1 MGYFYNTCKWVYL
14 FFIIIKI
21 NINYYIFY
29 PMNELEKLKEKIN
42 DLEYRLVTVE
52 TIQHT
57 HNRKHRMIETGKS
70 YAKVVEDENKL
81 TELLEKNLLKTIE
94 EDDK

>member
-1 MGYFYNTCKWVYL
+1 MK
-14 FFIIIKI
+14 
-21 NINYYIFY
+21 
-29 PMNELEKLKEKIN
+29 ELEELKEKIT

-81 TELLEKNLLKTIE
+81 TELLEKNVWEKRE
-94 EDDK
+94 ENEK

>member
-1 MGYFYNTCKWVYL
+1 MK
-14 FFIIIKI
+14 
-21 NINYYIFY
+21 
-29 PMNELEKLKEKIN
+29 ELEELKEKIT

-57 HNRKHRMIETGKS
+57 HSRKHRMIETGKS

-81 TELLEKNLLKTIE
+81 TELLKKGLEDIE
-94 EDDK
+94 EDPKDWADIK

>member
-1 MGYFYNTCKWVYL
+1 
-14 FFIIIKI
+14 
-21 NINYYIFY
+21 
-29 PMNELEKLKEKIN
+29 
-42 DLEYRLVTVE
+42 
-52 TIQHT
+52 
-57 HNRKHRMIETGKS
+57 MIETGKS

>member
-1 MGYFYNTCKWVYL
+1 MK
-14 FFIIIKI
+14 
-21 NINYYIFY
+21 
-29 PMNELEKLKEKIN
+29 ELEELKEKIN

-81 TELLEKNLLKTIE
+81 TELLEKNLLNNLEQDPK
-94 EDDK
+94 D

>member
-1 MGYFYNTCKWVYL
+1 MK
-14 FFIIIKI
+14 K
-21 NINYYIFY
+21 
-29 PMNELEKLKEKIN
+29 LEELKEKIT

-81 TELLEKNLLKTIE
+81 TELLETNLLNNLEQDPK
-94 EDDK
+94 D

>member
-1 MGYFYNTCKWVYL
+1 
-14 FFIIIKI
+14 
-21 NINYYIFY
+21 
-29 PMNELEKLKEKIN
+29 MNELEELKEKIN

-70 YAKVVEDENKL
+70 YANVVEDEHKL
-81 TELLEKNLLKTIE
+81 TELLEKNLLKTIK
-94 EDDK
+94 EDNK

>member
-1 MGYFYNTCKWVYL
+1 MK
-14 FFIIIKI
+14 
-21 NINYYIFY
+21 
-29 PMNELEKLKEKIN
+29 ELEELKEKIN

-70 YAKVVEDENKL
+70 YARVVEDENKL
-81 TELLEKNLLKTIE
+81 TELLEKNLLNNLEQDPK
-94 EDDK
+94 D

>member
-1 MGYFYNTCKWVYL
+1 MK
-14 FFIIIKI
+14 K
-21 NINYYIFY
+21 
-29 PMNELEKLKEKIN
+29 LEELKEKIT

-81 TELLEKNLLKTIE
+81 TELLKKGLENIE
-94 EDDK
+94 EDPKDWADIK

>member
-1 MGYFYNTCKWVYL
+1 MK
-14 FFIIIKI
+14 
-21 NINYYIFY
+21 
-29 PMNELEKLKEKIN
+29 ELEELKEKIN

-81 TELLEKNLLKTIE
+81 Y
-94 EDDK
+94 

>member
-1 MGYFYNTCKWVYL
+1 MK
-14 FFIIIKI
+14 K
-21 NINYYIFY
+21 
-29 PMNELEKLKEKIN
+29 LEELKEKIN

-81 TELLEKNLLKTIE
+81 TELLEKNLLNNLEQDPK
-94 EDDK
+94 D

>member
-1 MGYFYNTCKWVYL
+1 MK
-14 FFIIIKI
+14 K
-21 NINYYIFY
+21 
-29 PMNELEKLKEKIN
+29 LEELKEKIT

-81 TELLEKNLLKTIE
+81 TELLEKNLLNNLEQDPK
-94 EDDK
+94 D